1 MYEAIATRYSKEE
14 CTDCDGANPCS
25 ECDELSRE
33 AIEATIIPN
42 YEPMEEV
49 NDTMVTDDGEEV
61 SFAPARPQPLVATRY
76 NNAENIAPEKTEPTQ
91 LSPAETPENFTKKEE
106 EDNSKKLWM
115 WVGIGVGVLILI
127 VMILAIL
134 KKK

>member
-1 MYEAIATRYSKEE
+1 MYEAIAARYSKEE

-42 YEPMEEV
+42 YEPMEDV
-49 NDTMVTDDGEEV
+49 NDTMVTDEGEEV
-61 SFAPARPQPLVATRY
+61 SFAPARPQPIVATRF
-76 NNAENIAPEKTEPTQ
+76 NTPENSAPQKTEATP
-91 LSPAETPENFTKKEE
+91 LPPAETPENVSKKEE

-127 VMILAIL
+127 VMLIAIL